1 MGMLVVTALVT
12 FFVQR
17 QELWSIRKKAAVK
30 MAGTAVVDVLA
41 PGLHYEEKE
50 NGNHF
55 LAKVEKILFPIADY
69 TVQIKSYETDAESTL
84 SYEMILAME
93 ALDENYVDE
102 NGQVVMQNNGG
113 TDSPQPADGT
123 QNADNP
129 QAADGAQNADNSQA
143 AATAQNPDTSQETSD
158 SAGQASLTVA
168 QPVTATQKAVEYSLD
183 KLNDFD
189 YLVQNFYQ
197 VDSTTTVKSDQLNV
211 AALTGKNMKIAHD
224 ASTPQIL
231 IYHTH
236 SLEGYADSIPG
247 DRSTTVV
254 GVGDYL
260 TELLTQQYGYN
271 VIHDT
276 GEYDTVRDKAYS
288 KAAPAIEQILADNPS
303 IDVVIDLHRD
313 GVPEGKH
320 LVTEINGKPTA
331 QIMYFNGLSRTVKN
345 GNLDTLPN
353 PYIEDN
359 LSFSF
364 QLSYQAARYYPQLT
378 RCIYLK
384 GYRYNLHV
392 RPRSILLEVGAQTNT
407 VEEAMNAMEPFSVIL
422 DKVLKGQ

>member
-1 MGMLVVTALVT
+1 MGMLAVMSLAA

-17 QELWSIRKKAAVK
+17 QQLWSTGKKETLK
-30 MAGTAVVDVLA
+30 MAGAAVVDVLA
-41 PGLHYEEKE
+41 PGLQYEETE
-50 NGNHF
+50 NRNRF

-69 TVQIKSYETDAESTL
+69 TVQIQSYETDAESTL

-102 NGQVVMQNNGG
+102 DGQVVMQNNGG
-113 TDSPQPADGT
+113 TDSPQPAGGT

-143 AATAQNPDTSQETSD
+143 ADGAQSTDNSQAAANAQNSDTSQETSN
-158 SAGQASLTVA
+158 SAEQTSLTVA
-168 QPVTATQKAVEYSLD
+168 PPIAATQKAVEYSLD

-224 ASTPQIL
+224 AGTPQIL

-247 DRSTTVV
+247 DKSTTVV

-276 GEYDTVRDKAYS
+276 GEYDTIRDKAYS
-288 KAAPAIEQILADNPS
+288 KAAPALEQILADNPG

-313 GVPEGKH
+313 GVGENTR
-320 LVTEINGKPTA
+320 LVTNVAG
-331 QIMYFNGLSRTVKN
+331 Q
-345 GNLDTLPN
+345 
-353 PYIEDN
+353 
-359 LSFSF
+359 
-364 QLSYQAARYYPQLT
+364 
-378 RCIYLK
+378 
-384 GYRYNLHV
+384 YRKSGV
-392 RPRSILLEVGAQTNT
+392 VP
-407 VEEAMNAMEPFSVIL
+407 
-422 DKVLKGQ
+422 

>member
-1 MGMLVVTALVT
+1 MNEYNESMEKRKRWILSITIGCFLIIFFSQKINVQGMVLEFMDHYYHGIMTGFFPAVSKTEVT
-12 FFVQR
+12 FSGNILSDMVRMYYQETVPILQYRTDYKDKKEEDLVQ
-17 QELWSIRKKAAVK
+17 QDYYFQDDETTDEVVEEVKK
-30 MAGTAVVDVLA
+30 
-41 PGLHYEEKE
+41 EEKLFHAKKWE
-50 NGNHF
+50 NSKY
-55 LAKVEKILFPIADY
+55 LRKYIY
-69 TVQIKSYETDAESTL
+69 QI
-84 SYEMILAME
+84 
-93 ALDENYVDE
+93 
-102 NGQVVMQNNGG
+102 
-113 TDSPQPADGT
+113 
-123 QNADNP
+123 
-129 QAADGAQNADNSQA
+129 
-143 AATAQNPDTSQETSD
+143 
-158 SAGQASLTVA
+158 
-168 QPVTATQKAVEYSLD
+168 
-183 KLNDFD
+183 
-189 YLVQNFYQ
+189 
-197 VDSTTTVKSDQLNV
+197 DSTTMATENELNRKVLLNTNLKLRKSDE
-211 AALTGKNMKIAHD
+211 
-224 ASTPQIL
+224 PQIL

-236 SLEGYADSIPG
+236 GSEAYRGSRKGRKSD
-247 DRSTTVV
+247 TVI
-254 GVGDYL
+254 GVGDVL
-260 TELLTQQYGYN
+260 TKRLEQKN
-271 VIHDT
+271 IKVVHDRNI
-276 GEYDTVRDKAYS
+276 YDVKNGKEERSKAYNY
-288 KAAPAIEQILADNPS
+288 AATAIEKNLKKYPS
-303 IDVVIDLHRD
+303 IQVVIDLHRD

>member
-17 QELWSIRKKAAVK
+17 QELWSIGKKAAVK

-69 TVQIKSYETDAESTL
+69 TVQIQSYETDAESTL

-113 TDSPQPADGT
+113 TDNAQNTDSSQPAD
-123 QNADNP
+123 NA
-129 QAADGAQNADNSQA
+129 QSTDNSQA
-143 AATAQNPDTSQETSD
+143 AANAQNPDTSQETSN
-158 SAGQASLTVA
+158 SAEQTSLTVA
-168 QPVTATQKAVEYSLD
+168 PPIAATQKAVEYSLD

-224 ASTPQIL
+224 ASTPQI
-231 IYHTH
+231 
-236 SLEGYADSIPG
+236 
-247 DRSTTVV
+247 
-254 GVGDYL
+254 
-260 TELLTQQYGYN
+260 
-271 VIHDT
+271 DT
-276 GEYDTVRDKAYS
+276 
-288 KAAPAIEQILADNPS
+288 
-303 IDVVIDLHRD
+303 
-313 GVPEGKH
+313 
-320 LVTEINGKPTA
+320 
-331 QIMYFNGLSRTVKN
+331 
-345 GNLDTLPN
+345 
-353 PYIEDN
+353 
-359 LSFSF
+359 
-364 QLSYQAARYYPQLT
+364 
-378 RCIYLK
+378 
-384 GYRYNLHV
+384 
-392 RPRSILLEVGAQTNT
+392 
-407 VEEAMNAMEPFSVIL
+407 
-422 DKVLKGQ
+422 